1 DKIVY
6 DKVGIY
12 NYVIHESSEAG
23 SGWTNADDVE
33 ATVEVGY
40 AENGRDL
47 VVKSIKYNN
56 RQTDAA
62 TFNNTYEA
70 TGSVTLSVAKQ
81 VNGKS
86 PLANEKFQFQLAGQ
100 DGAPMPAEGTT
111 CETVGSAPAQFG
123 SIPFALADAGKTYIY
138 TITETTQGSSEWKT
152 AGPVTATVTVGKDN
166 GDGTLS
172 APTVTYSVSGMNGGA
187 ALFNNT
193 YETSTQATVNVHKTV
208 TGGTDKVKNE
218 SFDFELHKADEQG
231 NMTDEVVGTVSA
243 KADETKSFNPI
254 KYTTS
259 DAGKTFTYWIHEK
272 GHNDKGWTADK
283 DTKVTV
289 KVVEN
294 PDRSLSAE
302 VSYERGTSAA
312 EFTNAY
318 ATSGQA
324 TLSVFKTVNGGTEQ
338 GAGQKF
344 HFDLY
349 KADDQGNAQGE
360 KVDSVET
367 AVGEKASFGAIDLS
381 GEGTYH
387 YVIKESGYNNGAWF
401 AAGDVI
407 ATVTAT
413 DNGDGTLK
421 TEVAYSNPDADK
433 SAALFDNVYAP
444 TNASIWVKKT
454 VNGEA
459 APVDK
464 HFTFELQAQDG
475 APMPG
480 EATADTFGGDT
491 CSFGDIEFTEE
502 GEYRYVIHETADLG
516 EGWTNAADVP
526 VTVKVVRDE
535 DAKMLKVESIS
546 YGDSVFEENG
556 QAMAL
561 FDNKYEAPEKPDQPN
576 GETPK
581 ADTPNSEGGQ
591 PAASDGA
598 KSSGTKTG
606 DSMILAG
613 GALALVAVA
622 AAGIAAFAL
631 RRRK

>member
-1 DKIVY
+1 
-6 DKVGIY
+6 
-12 NYVIHESSEAG
+12 
-23 SGWTNADDVE
+23 
-33 ATVEVGY
+33 
-40 AENGRDL
+40 
-47 VVKSIKYNN
+47 
-56 RQTDAA
+56 
-62 TFNNTYEA
+62 
-70 TGSVTLSVAKQ
+70 
-81 VNGKS
+81 
-86 PLANEKFQFQLAGQ
+86 
-100 DGAPMPAEGTT
+100 MPAEGTT

-138 TITETTQGSSEWKT
+138 TITETTQGSSEWKI

-294 PDRSLSAE
+294 ADRSLSAE

-367 AVGEKASFGAIDLS
+367 VVGEKAGFGAIDLS

-421 TEVAYSNPDADK
+421 TEVAYSDPDADK

-535 DAKMLKVESIS
+535 DAKTLKVESIS
-546 YGDSVFEENG
+546 YGNNAYEENG

-561 FDNKYEAPEKPDQPN
+561 FDNKYEAPEQPK
-576 GETPK
+576 GDTPK

-591 PAASDGA
+591 PVASDGA